1 MLPIKGHKYL
11 CIDNSTNDGLE
22 SDPGVEKKGKN
33 KLYTIGK
40 IYLSTEDGFLD
51 TDDEESNCRWSL
63 EERFTRMFK
72 IVGNKRKSNARI
84 SKERL

>member
-22 SDPGVEKKGKN
+22 SDPGVEKGEN

-51 TDDEESNCRWSL
+51 TNEESNCKWSL

>member
-22 SDPGVEKKGKN
+22 SDPGVEKGKN

-40 IYLSTEDGFLD
+40 IYLSTKDGFLD
-51 TDDEESNCRWSL
+51 TNEESNCKWSL